1 MELNNNLKINSRMQV
16 VCIDTEVV
24 YGILF
29 RAEDGTIC
37 FQKSWYIEV
46 LADCEQKQIDNI
58 LNMINNR

>member
-1 MELNNNLKINSRMQV
+1 MELKNNLKINSLMQV

-29 RAEDGTIC
+29 RAEDESIC
-37 FQKSWYIEV
+37 FRKSWYIEV